1 MKQTSGVRVRPKTT
15 SRTVTVTDE
24 GLCEQRVF
32 LVCWDE
38 SDGRRLSDT
47 AVDCIWP
54 CDWWTRGW
62 LVGLRC
68 LTTIRRDPDTV
79 GLRQSYWR
87 YTAGVLPIR
96 MPANLRSVRL
106 ASVKTSHELIMES
119 RCLLSTEKKQ
129 CFVGSCCLCDFW
141 LETVGHLNSFHFLDW
156 SFVSGIATYNYRH
169 QGVNYRG
176 Y

>member
-119 RCLLSTEKKQ
+119 RCLLSTEKKTM
-129 CFVGSCCLCDFW
+129 FRRIVLSMRFLTGNSGSFELISLFR
-141 LETVGHLNSFHFLDW
+141 LVFRERNRYV
-156 SFVSGIATYNYRH
+156 
-169 QGVNYRG
+169 
-176 Y
+176 